1 MTIDNRPCGIQD
13 AEVNAQVSDAL
24 SAPILILECECGNK
38 FDFHNTKEKEHL
50 NIWAGFGTNDKI
62 ATCSRKC
69 KHIYEN
75 GSDPH
80 YDNLYEETDPRFR
93 HNDYVLAWNYY
104 VGSCKRS
111 NERITLNLSHY
122 MRMVPQSQ
130 VDEMIRVYDLS

>member
-1 MTIDNRPCGIQD
+1 MQNNKPCGMQD
-13 AEVNAQVSDAL
+13 AEVNAQISDAL
-24 SAPILILECECGNK
+24 SAPILVLNCECGK
-38 FDFHNTKEKEHL
+38 QFDFHNTEENKKL
-50 NIWAGFGTNDKI
+50 NIWAGSGNDSI
-62 ATCSRKC
+62 SVCSRKC

-80 YDNLYEETDPRFR
+80 YDELYEEMDPRFR

-111 NERITLNLSHY
+111 NERITLNLTHY

-130 VDEMIRVYDLS
+130 VDDMIKYYELS